1 MYRSSPEG
9 DCIALRFG
17 LFFWLPFELGSC
29 LAGEILARIAEAID
43 RSLPF
48 GPQRSPSRGE
58 LSAVD
63 PLSAFCLAVSPF
75 VPGFKRSICEDA
87 RSGRDS
93 RWSAYDLH
101 SKAAAEVALET
112 DWPKVAKAL
121 GRWLKLQLTLLRKV
135 EYRRRGAQ
143 LWALTRSFI
152 GRRVF
157 KSLRHADQ
165 DQLSTLLTDVRRD
178 CDTAKALFQIGSFD
192 EAVTR
197 YAAIL
202 EMMGK
207 VDSRITEPSAL
218 SAPSP
223 EPQIAE
229 LRAERVRVLVN
240 VALCQKKLCRL
251 AESGAAATEAL
262 AMEPDHAK

>member
-1 MYRSSPEG
+1 
-9 DCIALRFG
+9 
-17 LFFWLPFELGSC
+17 
-29 LAGEILARIAEAID
+29 
-43 RSLPF
+43 
-48 GPQRSPSRGE
+48 
-58 LSAVD
+58 
-63 PLSAFCLAVSPF
+63 
-75 VPGFKRSICEDA
+75 
-87 RSGRDS
+87 
-93 RWSAYDLH
+93 
-101 SKAAAEVALET
+101 

-251 AESGAAATEAL
+251 AESGAAATQAL
-262 AMEPDHAK
+262 AMEPDHAKALFLRGSVYLAAGNPDPAVLDFARVAALDPESAGARAELQKARAARSTKRGPDFAARIGGNPSKEQIIDLLSESTSYQVV